1 MLLFMS
7 ILCIIMGFIY
17 IFKKDWAWKIQKRQ
31 IIWGIKERPANWDY
45 SSTFW
50 GVVLI
55 VIGVI
60 LVIT

>member
-7 ILCIIMGFIY
+7 VLCIIMGFIY

-31 IIWGIKERPANWDY
+31 IILGVKERPANWDS

-55 VIGVI
+55 VIGVVFI
-60 LVIT
+60 IT